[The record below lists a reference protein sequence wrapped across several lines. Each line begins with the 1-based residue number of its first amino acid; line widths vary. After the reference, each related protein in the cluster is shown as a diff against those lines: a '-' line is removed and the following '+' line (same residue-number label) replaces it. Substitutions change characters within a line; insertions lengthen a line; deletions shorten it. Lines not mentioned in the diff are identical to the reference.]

1 MSEADREM
9 ASFFVGSGYPV
20 FTGFLILAECHG
32 QSPES
37 GRESLED
44 KPSVADLPLYLVGV
58 VPLRKGKKEYA
69 VPFIFESIFYWESGI
84 DSASAAIA
92 GLAEPRPCL

>member
-1 MSEADREM
+1 M
-9 ASFFVGSGYPV
+9 AAFFVGAGYPV
-20 FTGFLILAECHG
+20 FLGFLFLAEGHG
-32 QSPES
+32 QRSES

-44 KPSVADLPLYLVGV
+44 KPPVTDLPLYLVGV

-92 GLAEPRPCL
+92 CLAEPRSLL